1 MNARVLIMKCRNF
14 EHASRPLAD
23 FAKPISGGDR

>member
-14 EHASRPLAD
+14 EHASLAD
-23 FAKPISGGDR
+23 FAKRLSGGDR